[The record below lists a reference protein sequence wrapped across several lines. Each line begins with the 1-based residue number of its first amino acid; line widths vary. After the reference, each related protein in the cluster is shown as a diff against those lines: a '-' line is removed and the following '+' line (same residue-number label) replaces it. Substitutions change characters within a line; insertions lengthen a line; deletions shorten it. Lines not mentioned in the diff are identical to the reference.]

1 MRMLRPASPRLP
13 ACLSNLAACLVQRHT
28 AGGSPGDRRRA
39 TATFRHAARSSLA
52 VAPGLTLAAA
62 DQWRQWAA
70 ARRAWPEAAEAG
82 GYGLDAMRGLFQA
95 QLLRPAKETWLGS
108 AQGLP
113 AETAV
118 VRARAGDARDAA
130 LALEGGRALLLS
142 EALERDRAQ
151 VEDLRALGRHDLAV
165 RYQRTAERWADLTHL
180 VDAAAAP

>member
-1 MRMLRPASPRLP
+1 
-13 ACLSNLAACLVQRHT
+13 
-28 AGGSPGDRRRA
+28 
-39 TATFRHAARSSLA
+39 
-52 VAPGLTLAAA
+52 
-62 DQWRQWAA
+62 
-70 ARRAWPEAAEAG
+70 
-82 GYGLDAMRGLFQA
+82 
-95 QLLRPAKETWLGS
+95 
-108 AQGLP
+108 
-113 AETAV
+113 